1 MLEISANSLQ
11 FWLEAVWTQYHAQL
25 LVSNICFINCR
36 KLFTNRG
43 FQAPNPP
50 IPLTN
55 QYWNQLWLFWMLP
68 GVLSAIQRGEEE
80 GGGGWVT
87 VSPRVFYSVIVF
99 SSVLSEVFSAENV
112 VKDYGWWSLWYSTI
126 KLFC

>member
-1 MLEISANSLQ
+1 
-11 FWLEAVWTQYHAQL
+11 
-25 LVSNICFINCR
+25 
-36 KLFTNRG
+36 
-43 FQAPNPP
+43 
-50 IPLTN
+50 
-55 QYWNQLWLFWMLP
+55 MLP

-112 VKDYGWWSLWYSTI
+112 VKDYG
-126 KLFC
+126 